1 MSAETMQTRR
11 EWLLS
16 ERPSSRMQARLGR
29 AYVAW
34 RRFTANRLAL
44 VGLLIILALVVVAC

>member
-44 VGLLIILALVVVAC
+44 VGLLIILALVVVA